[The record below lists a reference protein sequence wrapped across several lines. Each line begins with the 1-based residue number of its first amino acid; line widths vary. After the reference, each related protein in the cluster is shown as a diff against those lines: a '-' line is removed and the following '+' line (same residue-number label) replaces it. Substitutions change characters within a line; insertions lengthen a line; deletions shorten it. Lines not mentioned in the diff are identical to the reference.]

1 MHPLIPYFER
11 IEIPLGGTA
20 SIHGFG
26 ILVAAGFIAGSWLA
40 TRKAVRDGLEPDI
53 INRWVTWLIAGV
65 FIGGHLGHA
74 LFYEPAE
81 HFADPI
87 KFLKVWEGLSSFG
100 GFIGCTVLS
109 LIFFQR
115 ENRKVRKENTTRK
128 EQGKSLKFPVRA
140 LMYGDAGIYG
150 FTLGWFFG
158 RMGCFSAHDHPGTT
172 TEFWLGVYGMC
183 PDQPI
188 TVACHDLGL
197 YEAIWSLAVCVLFLW
212 LDRKPR
218 FQGFYV
224 GMICFLYGPTR
235 LAMDAFRHPDTDARY
250 LGLTPAQYGSVL
262 ICLIGLTILVK
273 QRNTTPVRVLTG
285 GKRVPDSEADASADA
300 EATNAEAAGDE

>member
-11 IEIPLGGTA
+11 IEIPIGGVIN
-20 SIHGFG
+20 IHGFG
-26 ILVAAGFIAGSWLA
+26 ILVAVGFITGSWLA
-40 TRKAVRDGLEPDI
+40 ARKATRDGLDPDI

-87 KFLKVWEGLSSFG
+87 KFLMVWEGLSSFG
-100 GFIGCTVLS
+100 GFIGCTILS
-109 LIFFQR
+109 LIFFR
-115 ENRKVRKENTTRK
+115 IENRKVRKANTIRK
-128 EQGKSLKFPVRA
+128 QNGEPLKFPVKA
-140 LMYGDAGIYG
+140 LVYGDTGVYG

-158 RMGCFSAHDHPGTT
+158 RMGCFSAHDHPGIV

-183 PDQPI
+183 PDQPV

-197 YEAIWSLAVCVLFLW
+197 YEAIWALGVCFLFLW

-218 FQGFYV
+218 FQGFYI
-224 GMICFLYGPTR
+224 GLICLLYGPTR
-235 LAMDAFRHPDTDARY
+235 LFMDVFRHPDTDARY
-250 LGLTPAQYGSVL
+250 FGLTPAQYGSML
-262 ICLIGLTILVK
+262 IFLIGVTILIK
-273 QRNTTPVRVLTG
+273 QRNTTPARVLTG
-285 GKRVPDSEADASADA
+285 FNIKKGAEKGDEA
-300 EATNAEAAGDE
+300 EA